1 MDRLT
6 KAIGSLLD
14 RAVAAGE
21 MRGDVSPE
29 DLLRTLVGMCYI
41 NDQPGWQSSVL
52 RMLDVFVDGLRVQPT
67 AKAKARAAKST
78 KAAVKRKR

>member
-1 MDRLT
+1 
-6 KAIGSLLD
+6 
-14 RAVAAGE
+14 

-52 RMLDVFVDGLRVQPT
+52 RMLDVFVDGLGVQSV
-67 AKAKARAAKST
+67 AKATRVAKPRKSAA
-78 KAAVKRKR
+78 KRKR